1 MFDKNIITVSKS
13 RAFLNAPIELRRY
26 LSLTNVYIENIL
38 KTYPAIICREN
49 TGYNGET
56 DSAQMAVYGYI
67 RNIVKSGKIIKIAF
81 KPIRSFPQEKL
92 CDKNNAVYFDL
103 NMEDPITS
111 LNISGWSIHKVN
123 LFEAFDE
130 AGILD
135 MPRPNGGKYDR
146 T

>member
-1 MFDKNIITVSKS
+1 M
-13 RAFLNAPIELRRY
+13 
-26 LSLTNVYIENIL
+26 
-38 KTYPAIICREN
+38 
-49 TGYNGET
+49 
-56 DSAQMAVYGYI
+56 
-67 RNIVKSGKIIKIAF
+67 KSGKIIKIAF
-81 KPIRSFPQEKL
+81 QPIRSFPQEKL

-103 NMEDPITS
+103 NMEDPIIS